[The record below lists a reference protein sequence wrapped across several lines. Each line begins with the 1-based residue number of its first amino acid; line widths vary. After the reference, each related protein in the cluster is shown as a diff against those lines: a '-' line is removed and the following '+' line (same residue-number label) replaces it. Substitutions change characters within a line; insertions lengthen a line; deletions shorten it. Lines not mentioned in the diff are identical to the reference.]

1 MTKELA
7 LAILLT
13 VISTCA
19 VGADISLQKDSWG
32 DPIVDISGT
41 IEKGDLVKI
50 KKASAALIRS
60 LGEHSNK
67 PLQFH
72 LNTPGGDLEEAMQI
86 GRFARQLLVK
96 TDSYGKIIIASQEG
110 LEELF
115 NEPDKPWRHRD
126 FVVLRPDVPLSEKH
140 IVRNY
145 SAGILIFYGATMRAH
160 RDNSDQRQGFYKAKS
175 IPVMGI
181 HRPYYDKG
189 TFSELPPNEAAR
201 AYNKLEKSVRSYL
214 VEMGAPQQLI
224 DRMFNRASTDID
236 LISDDEFRRYY
247 KPEESFLEEWLIAK
261 CGASGYENTL
271 TGTALDDFITMQK
284 EQIRS
289 RTENKDHLDR
299 EAGYLYPSEKF
310 PQDYVEALYRKVRT
324 YNRSVD
330 SCRDKAIS
338 VHQREWVSS
347 YK

>member
-13 VISTCA
+13 AISTYA
-19 VGADISLQKDSWG
+19 VGADVSLQKDSSG
-32 DPIVDISGT
+32 NPIVNISGT
-41 IEKGDLVKI
+41 IAKGDLVKV

-60 LGEHSNK
+60 LSEYSNK

-96 TDSYGKIIIASQEG
+96 IDSYGKIIIASQEG

-115 NEPDKPWRHRD
+115 NEPDKPWKHRD
-126 FVVLRPDVPLSEKH
+126 FVILRPDVPLSEKH

-201 AYNKLEKSVRSYL
+201 AYSRLEASVRSYL

-236 LISDDEFRRYY
+236 LIPADEFRRYY
-247 KPEESFLEEWLIAK
+247 KIEESFLEEWLIAK
-261 CGASGYENTL
+261 CGSPGYENIL
-271 TGTALDDFITMQK
+271 TGTTLDDFITMQK
-284 EQIRS
+284 EQVRS
-289 RTENKDHLDR
+289 RIEDKDHLGI
-299 EAGYLYPSEKF
+299 EVGYLYPNEKF

-330 SCRDKAIS
+330 FCRDKAIS

-347 YK
+347 YR

>member
-1 MTKELA
+1 MTKKLA

-13 VISTCA
+13 VISTYA
-19 VGADISLQKDSWG
+19 VGADISLQKDYWG
-32 DPIVDISGT
+32 DPIVDISGV

-60 LGEHSNK
+60 LGEYSNK

-96 TDSYGKIIIASQEG
+96 TDSYGKIIIASQESRK
-110 LEELF
+110 ELF
-115 NEPDKPWRHRD
+115 SEPDKPWRHRD
-126 FVVLRPDVPLSEKH
+126 FVIIGPDVPLSEKH

-145 SAGILIFYGATMRAH
+145 SAGILIFYGAPMRAH

-175 IPVMGI
+175 IPVMGM
-181 HRPYYDKG
+181 HRPYYDKR
-189 TFSELPPNEAAR
+189 TFSKLSPNEAAR
-201 AYNKLEKSVRSYL
+201 AYNELEKSVRSYL

-224 DRMFNRASTDID
+224 DRMFDRASTDID
-236 LISDDEFRRYY
+236 LVPDDEFRKYY

-261 CGASGYENTL
+261 CGASGHENIL
-271 TGTALDDFITMQK
+271 TGAALDDFITMQE
-284 EQIRS
+284 EQVRS
-289 RTENKDHLDR
+289 RIEDKDYLDR
-299 EAGYLYPSEKF
+299 EVGYLYPSEKF
-310 PQDYVEALYRKVRT
+310 PKDYVGALYRRVRT

-330 SCRDKAIS
+330 SCRGKAVS
-338 VHQREWVSS
+338 VHQREWASS